1 MRGDDVPHG
10 VEDGGGGVVGD
21 GGQGVVDVLDGG
33 GDAEE
38 GVDLVAGVGGGEGA
52 EAGEEGVEGGLGGGG
67 GGFEVGVVSGVVE

>member
-1 MRGDDVPHG
+1 VRGDDVPEG

-21 GGQGVVDVLDGG
+21 GGQGAEVLDGG

-52 EAGEEGVEGGLGGGG
+52 KRVRRQ
-67 GGFEVGVVSGVVE
+67 